1 MSRDMFA
8 CLTWYAQKQVTW
20 SPPAFMAKYKNFHVN
35 LKKGEYFSISIRLH
49 IYGWAKFEVDLQKS
63 TEKELGDHTLK
74 DLLYNQIFYTILREK
89 LKAEIMLTE
98 SGSRKYFWI
107 LIKQSIQGGIL
118 KANFVQSLKE

>member
-1 MSRDMFA
+1 MDE
-8 CLTWYAQKQVTW
+8 
-20 SPPAFMAKYKNFHVN
+20 PN
-35 LKKGEYFSISIRLH
+35 LRSIKK
-49 IYGWAKFEVDLQKS
+49 KS

-89 LKAEIMLTE
+89 LKAEITLTE

-107 LIKQSIQGGIL
+107 LLKQSIRGGIL

>member
-1 MSRDMFA
+1 MSQIWGR
-8 CLTWYAQKQVTW
+8 
-20 SPPAFMAKYKNFHVN
+20 
-35 LKKGEYFSISIRLH
+35 LK
-49 IYGWAKFEVDLQKS
+49 KS

-89 LKAEIMLTE
+89 LKAEIRLTE

-107 LIKQSIQGGIL
+107 LLKQSIQGGIL